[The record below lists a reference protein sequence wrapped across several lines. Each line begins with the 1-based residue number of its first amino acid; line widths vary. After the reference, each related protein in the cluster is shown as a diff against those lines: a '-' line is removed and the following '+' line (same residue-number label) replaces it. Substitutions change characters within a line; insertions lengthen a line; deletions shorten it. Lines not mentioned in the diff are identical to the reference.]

1 MISRG
6 LLTAR
11 RVDARRVVRGRVVS
25 ALLLTFLTGP
35 VPGANPAGA
44 EPPPGRLAQN
54 WEQHSPEQRSRAL
67 QNFDRY
73 QRMPEQSRQQMERRW
88 DRFQQ
93 MPPGEQDRIRRNF
106 EVYRNMTPDA
116 RADFMSRYE
125 RYQGAGR

>member
-1 MISRG
+1 
-6 LLTAR
+6 
-11 RVDARRVVRGRVVS
+11 
-25 ALLLTFLTGP
+25 
-35 VPGANPAGA
+35 
-44 EPPPGRLAQN
+44 
-54 WEQHSPEQRSRAL
+54 
-67 QNFDRY
+67 
-73 QRMPEQSRQQMERRW
+73 MPEQSRQQMERRW